1 MSEIV
6 KNITEKCIIPK
17 MCRERFLPLKPDE
30 ADGMPNALLESGV
43 YFAGVSEL
51 VQGYRIGRLNAGFHL
66 VLFGV
71 GGQGGFRT
79 RNKRGFVEPGDIWV
93 CPAGEPHEY
102 WADGPWK
109 ILFFHIHRESHCFG
123 NALDRAQWGHSR
135 SAGQLEN
142 AMVWLINEYQF
153 ELSHS
158 RDLYR
163 HYASI
168 IRLSL
173 DRELSG
179 LAIPMQTRTH
189 KLLDGLW
196 QEVNE
201 SLAMPW
207 SLQSLA
213 QRMHVSTAQLR
224 RIVQAHHEVAPM
236 EMVQRLRIR
245 KAQQLLRT
253 TKDSL
258 DQIAER
264 VGYNSP
270 FSFSRAFKKATG
282 ISPKSYR
289 EKVLDYN

>member
-1 MSEIV
+1 M
-6 KNITEKCIIPK
+6 
-17 MCRERFLPLKPDE
+17 
-30 ADGMPNALLESGV
+30 G
-43 YFAGVSEL
+43 
-51 VQGYRIGRLNAGFHL
+51 GRGE
-66 VLFGV
+66 
-71 GGQGGFRT
+71 FRT
-79 RNKRGFVEPGDIWV
+79 LDGKGYVEPGDIWV

-109 ILFFHIHRESHCFG
+109 ILFFHIRQPSHGFG
-123 NALDRAQWGHSR
+123 NSLDHEQWGHSR
-135 SAGQLEN
+135 SSGQLEN

-158 RDLYR
+158 RELYH

-173 DRELSG
+173 DRELRG

-189 KLLDGLW
+189 KMLDGLW

-207 SLQSLA
+207 SLHGLA

-224 RIVQAHHEVAPM
+224 RIVQAHHGVAPM

-289 EKVLDYN
+289 EKALNYT